1 MCSVHCVWEM
11 SIKSVSWESEKWVS
25 RGFRGSLESVRNG
38 YLEGFRG
45 VKGADKAA
53 SPNWR
58 DFALVSE

>member
-25 RGFRGSLESVRNG
+25 RGFQGSLESVRNG
-38 YLEGFRG
+38 YLEGFR
-45 VKGADKAA
+45 GADKAA

>member
-1 MCSVHCVWEM
+1 MQCALCLGNEYQ
-11 SIKSVSWESEKWVS
+11 ECFCEKWVS
-25 RGFRGSLESVRNG
+25 RGFQGSLESVRNG

-58 DFALVSE
+58 DFALVCE